1 MNKNE
6 NNKTAKMVIKMNVVF
21 FYRTQI
27 KSTKMTRNKNE
38 RERLRMPGNKIEKMC
53 LQRKDD
59 ELRKSGVGEMAIIC
73 SS

>member
-38 RERLRMPGNKIEKMC
+38 SERLRMPGNKIEKMC
-53 LQRKDD
+53 L
-59 ELRKSGVGEMAIIC
+59 
-73 SS
+73 